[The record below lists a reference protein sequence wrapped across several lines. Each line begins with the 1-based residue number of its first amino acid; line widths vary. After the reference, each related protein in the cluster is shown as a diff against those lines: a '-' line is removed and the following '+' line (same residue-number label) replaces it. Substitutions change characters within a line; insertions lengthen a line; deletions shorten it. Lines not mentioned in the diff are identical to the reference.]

1 MAGQP
6 LKKAVQI
13 TALEQNITEAYEV
26 FRGFI
31 PDQYAERTPLE
42 IAGDPVGTA
51 WVNALRAIENAE
63 DFLGDLGELLRE
75 KAGLTLEEAKAR
87 ITEPEEAPAEAEAV
101 PAPAGD

>member
-1 MAGQP
+1 MAGRP
-6 LKKAVQI
+6 VRKAVQV
-13 TALEQNITEAYEV
+13 TVLEKDITEACKV
-26 FRGFI
+26 FRSLM
-31 PDQYAERTPLE
+31 PSQYAELTPLE
-42 IAGDPVGTA
+42 IAGNPVGTA

-87 ITEPEEAPAEAEAV
+87 ITEPKEAPAEAEAV